1 MESMPGTY
9 ALILKST
16 ESRNIR
22 VGKTREL
29 TIDPGYY
36 LYIGSAFGPG
46 GVRSRVERH
55 CATKKSKHWHID
67 YLCEVSTVLGA
78 WISYDQMR
86 LEHGWAETL
95 SALDGLKSIPGFGC
109 TDCKCASHLFFC
121 LTAPEFTFYS
131 KRLVGDI
138 KSWPNQTFV

>member
-9 ALILKST
+9 ALILKAT
-16 ESRNIR
+16 DSRNIR
-22 VGKTREL
+22 VGKAREL
-29 TIDPGYY
+29 TVEPGYY

-67 YLCEVSTVLGA
+67 YLREVSSVIGA
-78 WISYDQMR
+78 WVSYDQMR

-95 SALDGLKSIPGFGC
+95 AELEEKLCQRATSYF
-109 TDCKCASHLFFC
+109 
-121 LTAPEFTFYS
+121 
-131 KRLVGDI
+131 LV
-138 KSWPNQTFV
+138 